1 MKFLETFF
9 AIPSP
14 EPLVPC
20 RSPAPYRPLNT
31 RFSVG
36 GKWPPTLRN
45 SPVVDRTL
53 EHLPIHF
60 AL

>member
-1 MKFLETFF
+1 MKFLGTFF
-9 AIPSP
+9 ATLSP
-14 EPLVPC
+14 VPPVPC
-20 RSPAPYRPLNT
+20 RSPVPYRPPDT
-31 RFSVG
+31 RFTEG

-53 EHLPIHF
+53 EHLPTHF